1 MVLLKRLSQAR
12 ADGDRVLCV
21 VRGTAVNQDGR
32 SNGLTAPNGPAQQA
46 VIGQALAASRLKPSD
61 IDYLEAHGTG
71 TELGDPTEMGA
82 IGHVFGHRDTP
93 LMIGSAKANIGHL
106 EGAAGVAGLI
116 KTCLALAH
124 QGVPPHPLLEP
135 DSDGPN
141 GPSPHIDWSLPI
153 EIPTQLTPWPRREGH
168 VRRAGVSSF
177 GFGGT
182 NAHAILEEAPLEEAP
197 EVEPEALNEEPVGDS
212 LGGLSSAALD
222 APRWVTLSARTPTA
236 LAALAE
242 RYASDL
248 PDAPLEAIAYAA
260 NTGRAAHAER
270 LAIRATSRAEF
281 INRLTNWQDEPSPH
295 VARGAAPRARSTGWL
310 FGGQGGCRPGM
321 GRELYARYPV
331 FRQTWDAAD
340 QVIRQHWPRN
350 LATICWEEP
359 DKHLAGVDAQVALV
373 AWQIALAQL
382 WRSWAGA
389 PAWVVGHSLG
399 ELAAAVTAGMLER
412 DDALRLVCR
421 RAELLDSIT
430 EDQRGRMLAVMA
442 TVDQVTPLLGD
453 ELSIA
458 AENGPRQTVVSGSE
472 AALAELAEKLTDK
485 RLRTRPLAT
494 SHAFHS
500 HLIEPI
506 LDEFKVACA
515 RIPSQPPTLGFL
527 STLTGQP
534 IETALP
540 PDYWADQ
547 LRGTVRFSQAINGA
561 ADDSQLLELSPTP
574 VLRSLTQRDV
584 ASAAG
589 WKQDEAA
596 QVAEASAAQLW
607 TAGVAI
613 DFKALHP
620 PQRLSVSLP
629 TYPFERQRHW
639 FAAQT
644 TNRPVIA
651 GEAVHP
657 LLGRKLD
664 VAGEAVVFETDL
676 AGHAWLA
683 DHKLRDRP
691 TLPAVAYLELAW
703 AAARCVNGG
712 QALGEGQAFEVRDLE
727 LERPLV
733 FGPGA
738 GGQEDNGARVQ
749 TLLTPDGEG
758 FRVEVLQRQ
767 PQGWRRMAHA
777 RLNPA
782 TTQPVA
788 QPAAAPHVDRQVESR
803 TQPPTITNPLTSDLT
818 DRDIARHYADCRDA
832 GLDYGPAFQAIT
844 KLSGGESCATATLN
858 LPQAAPSDGY
868 LLPPPM
874 ADAALQ
880 AIAAAI
886 PKIWNAAFVPKSV
899 KIASLHHAIERRQ
912 QLHAEVS
919 IGNSEELGNDPPQEL
934 LVDVTIANQQHQVI
948 AELADVRLAR
958 IAGTSLK
965 RFFRPTWTPRIRK
978 TETSPPPSIAADTLG
993 KRLASQAP
1001 TIANV
1006 TGATNH
1012 LALLRDLES
1021 TSGQLVANAF
1031 AELDAGNQWQ
1041 VGKAAT
1047 VDELARSLNNSPDK
1061 RRLFHRMLDITSEQ
1075 GWVERQGE
1083 SWRMLTE
1090 FQQQSLTDRM
1100 DALRVAHPTGSPEI
1114 NLLERCGPHLASV
1127 LRGETDPLPLLFP
1140 TEGGGAADLY
1150 RHSAGSRAL
1159 NMLTAEAVAT
1169 IASQLSPGRGLRILE
1184 IGAGTGATTEQV
1196 LQRID
1201 LDRAQ
1206 YVFTDVA
1213 PGFLAAARG
1222 RLPQHP
1228 NLKFQT
1234 LDIERNPVEQ
1244 DFEPHQ
1250 FDVVIAANVLHATA
1264 DLTKTIQHT
1273 RQLLAPGGQLLLV
1286 EGNQPI
1292 RWLDLTFGMTEGW
1305 WRYEDT
1311 TLRPAYPLIDAGA
1324 WQALLTGN
1332 GFDQMAAVSPVAPCE
1347 GLSAENQLLVATA
1360 DETQGQSPLRPSGH
1374 DGKRATVIAWN
1385 GDDAQPLV
1393 AELNKRTLETDSV
1406 GIPADASHQEVAA
1419 AFQIDSLSDHYL
1431 LLAPPTGQSA
1441 SQAEQLCNSLLALL
1455 QSVASA
1461 VRQADSTPSGASP
1474 CFSLLTR
1481 GAQRLASDPPDSEPN
1496 AALGALWGLVKA
1508 AARELPEITF
1518 RCIDLP
1524 ANAPLDSTAAI
1535 DELLHDAPA
1544 ELEVAIRPEGRFVM
1558 RLDDASPTYQAG
1570 QARQLQ
1576 IAKRGSIDGLR
1587 LAPSPRV
1594 APATNEVQIR
1604 VAGSGV
1610 NFRDLL
1616 NLLGRYPGTPPLGA
1630 ELSGVVTEVGEGVTG
1645 FAPGDRVIAI
1655 TGDAF
1660 ADYVT
1665 VGEQSVVK
1673 IPDGLSLNDA
1683 ATAPVAYATAAVALE
1698 ELATLSPGMRVL
1710 IHAATGGVGMAAVQI
1725 ANSHGAEVFAT
1736 ASVGK
1741 QQALRNDGVPHV
1753 YDSRSDEFAQQVL
1766 RDSQGAGVEVLVNML
1781 GEEMLPANLKAL
1793 AEGGLF
1799 VDLTKPTSDVASQ
1812 IAKLRPDVR
1821 YHLVDL
1827 ADDWDRRPER
1837 IRSRL
1842 APLLKRIAAGQLKPL
1857 PSKSFELTSAADA
1870 FRLMQRAGHVGKL
1883 LLTPSD
1889 RMAHAPYAPL
1899 RFDKRD
1905 ACVITGGFG
1914 DLGLMTAEL
1923 FANAGAGVL
1932 GLVGR
1937 RPPNSAANDAIESL
1951 RQQGVQVLPLVA
1963 DVADRPQLDAALNSI
1978 RSTGAAIKAVVHS
1991 AGTLDDGLLEE
2002 QTDQKMATVFAAKAH
2017 GCENLHLLTQ
2027 DDPLEQFAVYSSV
2040 ASIFGAPGQSNHSA
2054 ANAYLDGLIAN
2065 RRATGQCGVA
2075 INWGPWRAIGEA
2087 ARRGVDA
2094 RTDLGGLDLLS
2105 PTEGRAA
2112 MAQLLLSGCNSCCN
2126 STGADSQLMVAP
2138 WDLRRLPDWLQSS
2151 PLLEKLVSSKRA
2163 AKEGNDS
2170 AFLKSYQAAPTFRRR
2185 SLLVDHLRDQLATV
2199 LGMGDSTNISP
2210 TTAMFDLGLDSLTTL
2225 ELKNALHYSL
2235 GIDLPTNLVF
2245 DFPTIDR
2252 FADEI
2257 DRRLAPSQAKQP
2269 PSDAASFAASRDNS
2283 PPASSVP
2290 PEVENDCPATAN
2302 QSNRTEMDPENDSP
2316 TAGGPIEA
2324 DASVWDDLAALEEE
2338 LESWEG
2344 AS

>member
-1 MVLLKRLSQAR
+1 MGGSLLTLAFGANDLTPPNHTADAAPDPAQVAAALRQAKAKLQQARARQSEPLAVVGVGCRVPGAADIDAYWQMLAAGQTHLSRTPAQRWDASAYAASEPKQAGKITCDRAGYIDQVDEFDAQFFGLSNREAASLDPQHRLLFEIAWETLEHAAINPDRLRGSRAGVFVGLCSNDYLQLLGDRNLEQIDAYLGTGNAHSSAAGRLSYFLDWRGPAVAVDTACSSSLTAIHFAAQSLRNGECDLALAGGVNLMLSPELSINLSRAGMLSSSGLCRAFCRGGDGFVRGEGCGLVLLKRLSQAR

-899 KIASLHHAIERRQ
+899 KIASLLATGESRDTMQ
-912 QLHAEVS
+912 VVVS
-919 IGNSEELGNDPPQEL
+919 LPNHLDPATPP
-934 LVDVTIANQQHQVI
+934 NQFSADIFLNCSQGTPV
-948 AELADVRLAR
+948 AELRGVTLVRLADGKNP
-958 IAGTSLK
+958 AKAVTT
-965 RFFRPTWTPRIRK
+965 RPSTVK
-978 TETSPPPSIAADTLG
+978 EDEKQAALATLANASADERPG
-993 KRLASQAP
+993 ILLDHVRRRLAIVMDM
-1001 TIANV
+1001 TV
-1006 TGATNH
+1006 
-1012 LALLRDLES
+1012 E
-1021 TSGQLVANAF
+1021 
-1031 AELDAGNQWQ
+1031 EL
-1041 VGKAAT
+1041 
-1047 VDELARSLNNSPDK
+1047 
-1061 RRLFHRMLDITSEQ
+1061 
-1075 GWVERQGE
+1075 
-1083 SWRMLTE
+1083 
-1090 FQQQSLTDRM
+1090 
-1100 DALRVAHPTGSPEI
+1100 HP
-1114 NLLERCGPHLASV
+1114 
-1127 LRGETDPLPLLFP
+1127 
-1140 TEGGGAADLY
+1140 
-1150 RHSAGSRAL
+1150 
-1159 NMLTAEAVAT
+1159 
-1169 IASQLSPGRGLRILE
+1169 
-1184 IGAGTGATTEQV
+1184 
-1196 LQRID
+1196 
-1201 LDRAQ
+1201 
-1206 YVFTDVA
+1206 
-1213 PGFLAAARG
+1213 
-1222 RLPQHP
+1222 
-1228 NLKFQT
+1228 
-1234 LDIERNPVEQ
+1234 
-1244 DFEPHQ
+1244 
-1250 FDVVIAANVLHATA
+1250 
-1264 DLTKTIQHT
+1264 
-1273 RQLLAPGGQLLLV
+1273 
-1286 EGNQPI
+1286 
-1292 RWLDLTFGMTEGW
+1292 
-1305 WRYEDT
+1305 
-1311 TLRPAYPLIDAGA
+1311 
-1324 WQALLTGN
+1324 
-1332 GFDQMAAVSPVAPCE
+1332 
-1347 GLSAENQLLVATA
+1347 
-1360 DETQGQSPLRPSGH
+1360 
-1374 DGKRATVIAWN
+1374 
-1385 GDDAQPLV
+1385 AQPLD
-1393 AELNKRTLETDSV
+1393 T
-1406 GIPADASHQEVAA
+1406 
-1419 AFQIDSLSDHYL
+1419 
-1431 LLAPPTGQSA
+1431 
-1441 SQAEQLCNSLLALL
+1441 
-1455 QSVASA
+1455 
-1461 VRQADSTPSGASP
+1461 
-1474 CFSLLTR
+1474 
-1481 GAQRLASDPPDSEPN
+1481 
-1496 AALGALWGLVKA
+1496 
-1508 AARELPEITF
+1508 
-1518 RCIDLP
+1518 
-1524 ANAPLDSTAAI
+1524 
-1535 DELLHDAPA
+1535 
-1544 ELEVAIRPEGRFVM
+1544 
-1558 RLDDASPTYQAG
+1558 
-1570 QARQLQ
+1570 
-1576 IAKRGSIDGLR
+1576 
-1587 LAPSPRV
+1587 
-1594 APATNEVQIR
+1594 
-1604 VAGSGV
+1604 
-1610 NFRDLL
+1610 
-1616 NLLGRYPGTPPLGA
+1616 
-1630 ELSGVVTEVGEGVTG
+1630 
-1645 FAPGDRVIAI
+1645 
-1655 TGDAF
+1655 
-1660 ADYVT
+1660 
-1665 VGEQSVVK
+1665 
-1673 IPDGLSLNDA
+1673 
-1683 ATAPVAYATAAVALE
+1683 
-1698 ELATLSPGMRVL
+1698 
-1710 IHAATGGVGMAAVQI
+1710 
-1725 ANSHGAEVFAT
+1725 
-1736 ASVGK
+1736 
-1741 QQALRNDGVPHV
+1741 
-1753 YDSRSDEFAQQVL
+1753 
-1766 RDSQGAGVEVLVNML
+1766 
-1781 GEEMLPANLKAL
+1781 
-1793 AEGGLF
+1793 
-1799 VDLTKPTSDVASQ
+1799 
-1812 IAKLRPDVR
+1812 
-1821 YHLVDL
+1821 
-1827 ADDWDRRPER
+1827 
-1837 IRSRL
+1837 
-1842 APLLKRIAAGQLKPL
+1842 
-1857 PSKSFELTSAADA
+1857 
-1870 FRLMQRAGHVGKL
+1870 
-1883 LLTPSD
+1883 
-1889 RMAHAPYAPL
+1889 
-1899 RFDKRD
+1899 
-1905 ACVITGGFG
+1905 
-1914 DLGLMTAEL
+1914 
-1923 FANAGAGVL
+1923 
-1932 GLVGR
+1932 
-1937 RPPNSAANDAIESL
+1937 
-1951 RQQGVQVLPLVA
+1951 
-1963 DVADRPQLDAALNSI
+1963 
-1978 RSTGAAIKAVVHS
+1978 
-1991 AGTLDDGLLEE
+1991 
-2002 QTDQKMATVFAAKAH
+2002 
-2017 GCENLHLLTQ
+2017 
-2027 DDPLEQFAVYSSV
+2027 
-2040 ASIFGAPGQSNHSA
+2040 
-2054 ANAYLDGLIAN
+2054 
-2065 RRATGQCGVA
+2065 
-2075 INWGPWRAIGEA
+2075 
-2087 ARRGVDA
+2087 
-2094 RTDLGGLDLLS
+2094 
-2105 PTEGRAA
+2105 
-2112 MAQLLLSGCNSCCN
+2112 
-2126 STGADSQLMVAP
+2126 
-2138 WDLRRLPDWLQSS
+2138 
-2151 PLLEKLVSSKRA
+2151 
-2163 AKEGNDS
+2163 
-2170 AFLKSYQAAPTFRRR
+2170 
-2185 SLLVDHLRDQLATV
+2185 
-2199 LGMGDSTNISP
+2199 
-2210 TTAMFDLGLDSLTTL
+2210 LGLDSLMAFELRDDLEESLGVDVPMDVFLQRMTL
-2225 ELKNALHYSL
+2225 EELADIIAGL
-2235 GIDLPTNLVF
+2235 F
-2245 DFPTIDR
+2245 DQRPETP
-2252 FADEI
+2252 DE
-2257 DRRLAPSQAKQP
+2257 
-2269 PSDAASFAASRDNS
+2269 ASGDDI
-2283 PPASSVP
+2283 
-2290 PEVENDCPATAN
+2290 EMTENW
-2302 QSNRTEMDPENDSP
+2302 
-2316 TAGGPIEA
+2316 I
-2324 DASVWDDLAALEEE
+2324 
-2338 LESWEG
+2338 EG
-2344 AS
+2344 AL